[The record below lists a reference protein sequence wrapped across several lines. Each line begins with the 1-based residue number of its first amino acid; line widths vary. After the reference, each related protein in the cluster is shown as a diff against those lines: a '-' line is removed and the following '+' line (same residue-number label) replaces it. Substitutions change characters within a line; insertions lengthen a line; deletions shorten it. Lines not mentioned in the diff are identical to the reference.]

1 MKTNKGLFQKLMILM
16 FSVLLLNSCKK
27 SDDSSTKVATDETTV
42 LRTSAD
48 DELRVSTENDE
59 IYSEINE
66 IALTNQRFRGMNLMA
81 IISGNHIPC
90 NATVDSSL
98 ISQGK
103 LTIIFNGNTCNGN
116 ASRTGTITLHLPYD
130 AATNTVT
137 PWAVAGCVLNVTFN
151 QYRITRLSN
160 GKSITYNG
168 SKQII
173 NVNGGLVDDGPTFT
187 SPIVHHITGMMQIT
201 FDNGATRTWN
211 IDRTRTIERINFV
224 TTITITGNATEN
236 GISNV
241 SIWGINRHGDSFKVS
256 IPTPVVLS
264 STCNFHAISGIRVHY
279 GLMRVLTATYGVDQ
293 SGNLVTT
300 GCPYGYK
307 LNWINHQGN
316 PVQVILGY

>member
-130 AATNTVT
+130 AATNSVT

-151 QYRITRLSN
+151 QYRISN
-160 GKSITYNG
+160 SNLAYYPYIFQMPHYI
-168 SKQII
+168 SK
-173 NVNGGLVDDGPTFT
+173 L
-187 SPIVHHITGMMQIT
+187 
-201 FDNGATRTWN
+201 
-211 IDRTRTIERINFV
+211 
-224 TTITITGNATEN
+224 
-236 GISNV
+236 
-241 SIWGINRHGDSFKVS
+241 
-256 IPTPVVLS
+256 
-264 STCNFHAISGIRVHY
+264 
-279 GLMRVLTATYGVDQ
+279 
-293 SGNLVTT
+293 
-300 GCPYGYK
+300 
-307 LNWINHQGN
+307 
-316 PVQVILGY
+316 